1 MIRIFRHYVPKF
13 LVVLGCVEALIF
25 FASVYF
31 GFAPPFG
38 GASPGTAELVGDLWP
53 KATLYTVLFVLALAT
68 VGLYRRDLVAGPTGT
83 TLRLTVAFLGATGI
97 AFTAVASFPTLSIGD
112 FALARAIVISL
123 IAVIAFRAVLYRF
136 SEAERLKRRVLVL
149 GAGERAAAALDAQ
162 AWDDSREVSL
172 VGYVQVHGENAV
184 IDREHRVYVE
194 TTLVDL
200 CRKHLI
206 DELVVAI
213 DEENVE
219 LPVGEIFDCKVNGI
233 QITDLV
239 MFLERQAGCIQLDAL
254 RPGTIVYADG
264 FVQAI
269 LRGYA
274 HRAMDLVIS
283 CIGLLLASPL
293 MAATALAIYVE
304 SGFRG
309 PVLYRQV
316 RIGRNGE
323 PFEIFKFRSMRTDAE
338 LDGRARWAQ
347 ANDTRITR
355 IGGFLRKTRL
365 DELPQLANVLL
376 GTMSF
381 VGPRPERPEFVES
394 LAQEIP
400 YYNLRHIVNPGIT
413 GWAQICYPYGAS
425 VDDAKRKLEYDLYYI
440 KNASFFLDV
449 TIIIQTAQVVLWG
462 KGR

>member
-31 GFAPPFG
+31 GLAPPFG
-38 GASPGTAELVGDLWP
+38 EADASASVLAGELWP
-53 KATLYTVLFVLALAT
+53 KVTLYTLLFILAMAT
-68 VGLYRRDLVAGPTGT
+68 VGLYRRDLVVGLKGT
-83 TLRLTVAFLGATGI
+83 TLRLTVAFFGATTI
-97 AFTAVASFPTLSIGD
+97 AFTAVALFPVLSIGAA
-112 FALARAIVISL
+112 ALARAVAISL
-123 IAVIAFRAVLYRF
+123 VAVVAFRAVLYQF

-149 GAGERAAAALDAQ
+149 GAGERAAAARDAQ
-162 AWDDSREVSL
+162 AWDDSREISL
-172 VGYVQVHGENAV
+172 VGYVQVRGENAV
-184 IDREHRVYVE
+184 IEREHRVYVQ
-194 TTLVDL
+194 TTLVAL
-200 CRKHLI
+200 CQEQLV

-213 DEENVE
+213 DEESVE
-219 LPVGEIFDCKVNGI
+219 FPVGEIFDCKVNGI

-239 MFLERQAGCIQLDAL
+239 MFLERQAGCLQLDAL

-274 HRAMDLVIS
+274 HRTMDLIVS
-283 CIGLLLASPL
+283 GIGLLLASPL
-293 MAATALAIYVE
+293 MVMTALAIYVE

-309 PVLYRQV
+309 PILYRQV
-316 RIGRNGE
+316 RVGRNGE

-365 DELPQLANVLL
+365 DELPQLVNVLL

-400 YYNLRHIVNPGIT
+400 YYNLRNIVNPGIT

-425 VDDAKRKLEYDLYYI
+425 VEDAKRKLEYDLYYI